1 MVIAALSSTLKPSL
15 LCPMTRLA
23 ALLPKQPPS
32 LGLKATLVTAMLLTV
47 TATAAMVYVP
57 WSWMSRRNIET
68 IVDQTNKEI
77 AVGTSKEVERLFSNA
92 ESAQQFIESSLNRN
106 LLDLD
111 DPESREFFFLNVLAA
126 TPAFTWVQY
135 GDANGDFLGAQRTA
149 NGELHFH
156 DRDWNPETQT
166 TDAIVNSYEAR
177 DAALIPIESKSYE
190 MNPPYYAPSRP
201 WYQGAEAAPDQ
212 RSWTVYVYRSSRTP
226 GLDVTKAVMAEAEL
240 AGVIGV
246 GIELNQL
253 SDYLEQLQGNRPGE
267 TFIINSQKE
276 LIASTDKAEITPDQV
291 VEAAEPQLTQLTDA
305 QNPLLQYASDTLQTQ
320 ELDTSSLDAW
330 QRFVYREPSSGEIYH
345 IALTPVGQ
353 LDWMVGTVI
362 PESTYTTVINRNKRR
377 LLAGVILF
385 TGGIAIV
392 AVVLAERLIAR
403 PILRIARAAA
413 DIEANCFDPDQLGES
428 SNRQDEIG
436 QLARIFRKMAIEVY
450 QREQQL
456 RLQVQ
461 SLRVEIDESKRSQ
474 QVKEIV
480 DTDFF
485 KDLAVK
491 AKALRNRDRA

>member
-1 MVIAALSSTLKPSL
+1 
-15 LCPMTRLA
+15 MTRIA
-23 ALLPKQPPS
+23 ALLPKQLS
-32 LGLKATLVTAMLLTV
+32 TIGLKTTLVSAMLLTV
-47 TATAAMVYVP
+47 TATATMVYTP

-111 DPESREFFFLNVLAA
+111 DPENREFFFLNVLAA

-156 DRDWNPETQT
+156 DRDWQRATQI
-166 TDAIVNSYEAR
+166 TDAIVNSYEVR
-177 DAALIPIESKSYE
+177 EAALFPIESKSYE
-190 MNPPYYAPSRP
+190 MNPPYYAPDRP
-201 WYQGAEAAPDQ
+201 WYQGAAVAPDQ
-212 RSWTVYVYRSSRTP
+212 RSWTVYVYRSSGTP
-226 GLDVTKAVMAEAEL
+226 GLDVTKAVMAETGL

-253 SDYLEQLQGNRPGE
+253 SDYLEQLQGDRPGE
-267 TFIINSQKE
+267 TFIINSQKA
-276 LIASTDKAEITPDQV
+276 LIASTDKAEVTPDQTAGNA
-291 VEAAEPQLTQLTDA
+291 EAQLTQLADV
-305 QNPLLQYASDTLQTQ
+305 QNPLLQYASETLQTQ
-320 ELDTSSLDAW
+320 DFEISNLDTW
-330 QRFVYREPSSGEIYH
+330 QRFVYREPHSGEVYH

-353 LDWMVGTVI
+353 LDWIVGTVI
-362 PESTYTTVINRNKRR
+362 PESTYTTVINRNKRL
-377 LLAGVILF
+377 LLAGVLLF

-392 AVVLAERLIAR
+392 AVVMAERLIAR
-403 PILRIARAAA
+403 PILSIAQAAA

-436 QLARIFRKMAIEVY
+436 QLARIFRKMAIQVH

-461 SLRVEIDESKRSQ
+461 SLQIEIDDSKRSQ

-491 AKALRNRDRA
+491 AKALRNRERP